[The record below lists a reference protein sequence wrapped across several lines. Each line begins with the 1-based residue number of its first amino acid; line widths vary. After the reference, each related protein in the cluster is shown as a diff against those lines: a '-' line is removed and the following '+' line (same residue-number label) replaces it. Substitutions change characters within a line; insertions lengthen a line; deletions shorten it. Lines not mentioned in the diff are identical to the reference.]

1 MLRRGDGGRRLGC
14 VEICHVVVGRGRVV
28 AANIFVYAWHG
39 SSNIAAEQVLSML
52 CVSSCCR
59 RCQHESKDD
68 LDCIGLRKGVTVPI
82 VSVRRFSS
90 LSDYQRYNGR
100 GGVQVDVD
108 CSVADLVRYSLHNG
122 SYGGHI
128 IWSRTGRSFYRSIP
142 RFALAYDRTLDTY
155 VMRDDYRF
163 AESSYKATV
172 SFFLGMIGVRVV
184 YEKLMGGSKPGSFL
198 FHAGNNKQFLLKSR
212 SGMQKPDFIAVD
224 ENGDPYAL
232 FEGKGSSDS
241 GVKSYQIERGKE
253 QVEGVSSITL
263 KGARG
268 VSGKVKRGVDLKKH
282 VVASGFSNRPGVRG
296 GVWSL
301 FDVDPNGEG
310 VGDLLV
316 DFDGAV
322 FDYYAPIVSILSTGS
337 GDVVK
342 VNGVNCELVKAEDGV
357 VIGLVQGLRDVI
369 CEIVDKKANPETK
382 YQYICERMSDGC
394 ARRVAKYLN
403 GLDGIVSENRDK
415 HVSMGADGIVVM
427 VSDEYVQSFNM
438 GSD

>member
-1 MLRRGDGGRRLGC
+1 M
-14 VEICHVVVGRGRVV
+14 V
-28 AANIFVYAWHG
+28 A
-39 SSNIAAEQVLSML
+39 M
-52 CVSSCCR
+52 
-59 RCQHESKDD
+59 
-68 LDCIGLRKGVTVPI
+68 
-82 VSVRRFSS
+82 
-90 LSDYQRYNGR
+90 
-100 GGVQVDVD
+100 
-108 CSVADLVRYSLHNG
+108 
-122 SYGGHI
+122 GGHI
-128 IWSRTGRSFYRSIP
+128 IRSRTGRSFYRSIP

-224 ENGDPYAL
+224 ENADPYAL

-282 VVASGFSNRPGVRG
+282 VVASGFSNRSGVRG

-403 GLDGIVSENRDK
+403 GLDGIVSENGDK